1 MSSTERDVDDE
12 LDEQSRKKSRGDTP
26 QTLAPSLTEATAS
39 EDAGSAPQNDS
50 KGVQEVT
57 QGVKEVELQEKEK
70 RQDGATAVV
79 EEDDLKGDNVEVAP
93 ESVPLP
99 KEVSGELDEGSS
111 IASTPPAEATE
122 EVDELSESEEK
133 TEEPSEA
140 STGVEQAIEGEET
153 EACADPVA
161 KPLTEKSHV
170 SV

>member
-1 MSSTERDVDDE
+1 MSSTERDVDEE

-26 QTLAPSLTEATAS
+26 QTLAPSSTQATALG
-39 EDAGSAPQNDS
+39 ETGSTPQNDS
-50 KGVQEVT
+50 EGVKEVT

-70 RQDGATAVV
+70 KDGTTAVA
-79 EEDDLKGDNVEVAP
+79 EEDDLKADNSQVAP

-161 KPLTEKSHV
+161 KPLTEKSQV

>member
-1 MSSTERDVDDE
+1 MSSTERDVDEE

-26 QTLAPSLTEATAS
+26 QTLAPSSTQATAS
-39 EDAGSAPQNDS
+39 GETGSTPQNDS
-50 KGVQEVT
+50 EGVKEVT

-70 RQDGATAVV
+70 KDGITAVA
-79 EEDDLKGDNVEVAP
+79 EEDDLKADNSQVAP

-161 KPLTEKSHV
+161 KPSTEKSQV